1 MDNQTLYR
9 YISGRSSEK
18 ERRYVTEWIQES
30 DEHKHEFFKAHKI
43 YDVTLWNTSQ
53 EMKTK
58 KASLSFMG
66 YVLRIAA
73 VAAVLLCIAGIWRL
87 ATTPKPVVSSMMSI
101 YAPAGQRT
109 EIVLP
114 DSTKVWLNSGSK
126 LTFAN
131 RFEGETRN
139 VTLDG
144 EGYFEVKKDISRP
157 FIVETNRLGIRVLG
171 TEFNVIAYEKE
182 NTWETSLIKGSIE
195 LFENANRSIARIE
208 PNTTVMLI
216 DNKIVKKPIE
226 NKEYF
231 LWTKGL
237 ICFNNK
243 TIKEI
248 LRKLSLYYDYN
259 ITIRDSKYLDR
270 QYTGKFWAH
279 DGIEHVL
286 KVLQLDSKFKF
297 TIKEETKNVIIN

>member
-1 MDNQTLYR
+1 MDNQTLFR
-9 YISGRSSEK
+9 YISGKSSPT
-18 ERRYVTEWIQES
+18 ERKYVTEWIEE
-30 DEHKHEFFKAHKI
+30 DERHKREFLKAHKI
-43 YDVTLWNTSQ
+43 YDAILWNSPQ
-53 EMKTK
+53 EMKRK
-58 KASLSFMG
+58 KVSLPFIG
-66 YVLRIAA
+66 YALRVAA
-73 VAAVLLCIAGIWRL
+73 VAAMLVCIAGIWRL
-87 ATTPKPVVSSMMSI
+87 ATHSTVVSSMMSV
-101 YAPAGQRT
+101 YAPVGQRT

-114 DSTKVWLNSGSK
+114 DSTKVWLNSGSR

-157 FIVETNRLGIRVLG
+157 FIVETNKLGIRVLG

-182 NTWETSLIKGSIE
+182 NTWETSLITGAIE

-216 DNKIVKKPIE
+216 DNKIVKRPIE

-259 ITIRDSKYLDR
+259 ITIRDSKCLDR

-297 TIKEETKNVIIN
+297 TIIEETKNVIIN

>member
-1 MDNQTLYR
+1 MDNQTLFR
-9 YISGRSSEK
+9 YISGKSSEK
-18 ERRYVTEWIQES
+18 ERKYVTEWILED
-30 DEHKHEFFKAHKI
+30 DEHKCEYLKAHKI
-43 YDVTLWNTSQ
+43 YDATLWNSS
-53 EMKTK
+53 EEKRTK
-58 KASLSFMG
+58 KASLLFMR
-66 YVLRIAA
+66 YALRIAA
-73 VAAVLLCIAGIWRL
+73 VAVMLLCIAEVWRL
-87 ATTPKPVVSSMMSI
+87 SVHKAAVPSMMSV

-114 DSTKVWLNSGSK
+114 DSTRVWLNSGSK

-131 RFEGETRN
+131 KFEGETRN

-144 EGYFEVKKDISRP
+144 EGYFEVKKDISKP
-157 FIVETNRLGIRVLG
+157 FIVETNKLNIRVLG
-171 TEFNVIAYEKE
+171 TEFNVIAYGKE
-182 NTWETSLIKGSIE
+182 NTWETSLIRGSIE
-195 LFENANRSIARIE
+195 LFDHANQSMAAKVE
-208 PNTTVMLI
+208 PNSTAILI
-216 DNKIVKKPIE
+216 NNKIIKKPIE

-248 LRKLSLYYDYN
+248 LKKLSLYYDYN
-259 ITIRDSKYLDR
+259 IIIRDSKYLDR
-270 QYTGKFWAH
+270 QYTGKFWTH

-297 TIKEETKNVIIN
+297 IIKGETKNVIIY

>member
-1 MDNQTLYR
+1 MDNQTLFR
-9 YISGRSSEK
+9 YISGKSSPT
-18 ERRYVTEWIQES
+18 ERKYVTEWIEE
-30 DEHKHEFFKAHKI
+30 DERHKREFLKAHKI
-43 YDVTLWNTSQ
+43 YDAILWNSPQ
-53 EMKTK
+53 EMKRK
-58 KASLSFMG
+58 KASLPFIG
-66 YVLRIAA
+66 YALRVAA
-73 VAAVLLCIAGIWRL
+73 VAAMLVCIAGIWRL
-87 ATTPKPVVSSMMSI
+87 ATHSTVVSSMMSV
-101 YAPAGQRT
+101 YAPVGQRT

-114 DSTKVWLNSGSK
+114 DSTKVWLNSGSR

-157 FIVETNRLGIRVLG
+157 FIVETNKLGIRVLG

-216 DNKIVKKPIE
+216 DNKIVKRPIE

-259 ITIRDSKYLDR
+259 ITIRDSKCLDR

-297 TIKEETKNVIIN
+297 TIIEETKNVIIN